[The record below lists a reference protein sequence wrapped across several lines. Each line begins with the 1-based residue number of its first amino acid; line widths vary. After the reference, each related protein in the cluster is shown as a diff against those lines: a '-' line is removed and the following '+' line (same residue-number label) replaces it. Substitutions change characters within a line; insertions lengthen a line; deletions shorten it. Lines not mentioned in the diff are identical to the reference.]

1 MNNVKDQRL
10 FYKIAEDIQNK
21 IQAGEY
27 QIGERLPAE
36 SKLAKQYDVSRA
48 VIREAI
54 LYLEIKNY
62 VQARV
67 GAGVYVTCDPPHDT
81 SAAATINTDAGPFEI
96 MQARQLI
103 ESEVAA
109 LAAIR
114 ITPKDLKN
122 IKEILDLDAEIEGA
136 ERNQLEHFEMDKA
149 FHLALAEA
157 SNNNTLYLIVK
168 NLWEL
173 RAQNALWEKLNE
185 HLAFTRSDWEEAR
198 KNHEEIYKALAQKS
212 PKKAKAAMSNHLQ
225 NIRNLLLELTQFD
238 ETLDDSPFFSDDISA
253 DWS

>member
-1 MNNVKDQRL
+1 MNIIKDQRL

-21 IQAGEY
+21 IQKKEY
-27 QIGERLPAE
+27 PIGMRLPAE
-36 SKLAKQYDVSRA
+36 SNLAKQYDVSRA

-54 LYLEIKNY
+54 LSLEIQGY

-67 GAGVYVTCDPPHDT
+67 GAGVYVTYDLSHDT
-81 SAAATINTDAGPFEI
+81 KNHLNTDAGPFEI

-122 IKEILDLDAEIEGA
+122 IKEILDSDANIA
-136 ERNQLEHFEMDKA
+136 DTERNQSAHFEMDKA

-168 NLWEL
+168 NLWDL
-173 RAQNALWEKLNE
+173 RRQNALWEKLNE
-185 HLAFTRSDWEEAR
+185 HLAFTHSDWDEAK

-212 PKKAKAAMSNHLQ
+212 PQKAKEAMSNHLQ

-238 ETLDDSPFFSDDISA
+238 EILDDSPFFSDEIPS
-253 DWS
+253 DWSK

>member
-1 MNNVKDQRL
+1 MNTIKDQRL
-10 FYKIAEDIQNK
+10 FYKIAEDIQKK
-21 IQAGEY
+21 IQAKEY

-36 SKLAKQYDVSRA
+36 GKLAKQYDVSRA
-48 VIREAI
+48 VMREAI
-54 LYLEIKNY
+54 LSLEIKGY
-62 VQARV
+62 VEARV
-67 GAGVYVTCDPPHDT
+67 GAGVYVIHDYPYNT
-81 SAAATINTDAGPFEI
+81 HSDNINADAGPFEI

-122 IKEILDLDAEIEGA
+122 IKDILDSDAKITDT
-136 ERNQLEHFEMDKA
+136 ERNQLEHFEIDKA

-198 KNHEEIYKALAQKS
+198 KNHEEIYKALMQKS
-212 PKKAKAAMSNHLQ
+212 PKKAKEAMSNHLQ

-238 ETLDDSPFFSDDISA
+238 ETLDDSPFFNDEIPA